1 MTRSTPAKRPPVA
14 SGTDKA
20 ATKPAAGKRTDGLRT
35 GSKLALMLDLA
46 LRPEGVTEP
55 ELLAALGWK
64 SCRVTLRRACDR
76 AGAELTITKVRPR
89 GMTHSHQRLTERD
102 VALFKARIP

>member
-1 MTRSTPAKRPPVA
+1 MTRCKPAKGVPVSSYPNRVTTRLA
-14 SGTDKA
+14 F
-20 ATKPAAGKRTDGLRT
+20 GKRTDGLRT

-76 AGAELTITKVRPR
+76 AGAELTMSRRPAEIGRPLNIT
-89 GMTHSHQRLTERD
+89 H
-102 VALFKARIP
+102 FKARMP